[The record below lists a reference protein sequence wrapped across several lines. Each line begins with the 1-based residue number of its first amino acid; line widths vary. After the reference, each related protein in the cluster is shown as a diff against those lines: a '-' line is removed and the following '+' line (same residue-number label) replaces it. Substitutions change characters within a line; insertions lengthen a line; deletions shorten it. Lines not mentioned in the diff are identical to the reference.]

1 MARDPYIRDPFTR
14 EIKTGQQ
21 AEREYF
27 EQFPK
32 DRYGTAVERW
42 ADVQRYIE
50 FVMNRKRLL
59 EPKDSGG

>member
-1 MARDPYIRDPFTR
+1 MARDPYIPHPFTP

-32 DRYGTAVERW
+32 DRYDT
-42 ADVQRYIE
+42 
-50 FVMNRKRLL
+50 
-59 EPKDSGG
+59 S